1 MPARTPKTTQTLI
14 PLKGQDNFMR
24 LMRTKPLASWQN
36 CRIHG
41 AKVDSGVI
49 LGQIVLGQIIPKK
62 LFPLA
67 VDRNRA
73 RRIARAHARELATQ
87 LKPIENVQVLLRLSP
102 TKKTPQTTKNAQ
114 RHAVKPP
121 LENPHTRCFAN
132 ALRATLNQAIQRLH
146 SA

>member
-1 MPARTPKTTQTLI
+1 
-14 PLKGQDNFMR
+14 MR

-41 AKVDSGVI
+41 AQMDNTATLNEVDSGVV

-67 VDRNRA
+67 VDRNRV

-87 LKPIENVQVLLRLSP
+87 LKPIENIQVLLRLSP
-102 TKKTPQTTKNAQ
+102 TKKTPQTTKNTQ

-121 LENPHTRCFAN
+121 LENPHTQCFAN

-146 SA
+146 ST